1 METVSGNLRRARPL
15 LGTFVEITASGTGAT
30 DVELAIGAAFDAVE
44 RVHRLMSFHDPA
56 SDVSRLNREANA
68 GAVAV
73 DPWTFE
79 VLTTAQD
86 LHGRS
91 GGAFDIA
98 VAPVLQRMGLLP
110 AVESDEGTP
119 GNADAIEL
127 LPGCRVRFR
136 SPGARIDLG
145 GIAKGF
151 AADRAIAVLREHRT
165 PHGLVNAGG
174 DVATFGGE
182 PQLVHI
188 RDPRDPLRL
197 LGAVALLNEALAS
210 SAAHLNAIE
219 SMQTRSAII
228 DPHSQRPICAVQG
241 ASVRATCCV
250 LADALT
256 KVVMIEG
263 EASAPLLDHYGAS
276 ALIVLDGE
284 ISLSSNWT
292 SNSVAA

>member
-110 AVESDEGTP
+110 AVESEEGTP
-119 GNADAIEL
+119 
-127 LPGCRVRFR
+127 
-136 SPGARIDLG
+136 
-145 GIAKGF
+145 
-151 AADRAIAVLREHRT
+151 
-165 PHGLVNAGG
+165 
-174 DVATFGGE
+174 
-182 PQLVHI
+182 
-188 RDPRDPLRL
+188 
-197 LGAVALLNEALAS
+197 
-210 SAAHLNAIE
+210 
-219 SMQTRSAII
+219 
-228 DPHSQRPICAVQG
+228 
-241 ASVRATCCV
+241 
-250 LADALT
+250 
-256 KVVMIEG
+256 
-263 EASAPLLDHYGAS
+263 
-276 ALIVLDGE
+276 
-284 ISLSSNWT
+284 
-292 SNSVAA
+292 